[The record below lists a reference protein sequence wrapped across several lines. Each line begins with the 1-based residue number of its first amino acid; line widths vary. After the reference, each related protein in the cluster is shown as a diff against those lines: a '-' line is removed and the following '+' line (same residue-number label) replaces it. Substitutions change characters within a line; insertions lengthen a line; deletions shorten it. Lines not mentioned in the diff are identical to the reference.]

1 MNEDVLRAKPVRNE
15 EGISWELEDGMV
27 VITHAK
33 QFSQLEGWVR
43 DRIGGPGELRRPL
56 DRFTTF
62 LWLKCDGTH
71 TVAELVAALATEFG
85 ETAAPAPERVQKWLQ
100 RMLELGLLR
109 LERS

>member
-15 EGISWELEDGMV
+15 ESVSWELEDGV
-27 VITHAK
+27 AVITHAK
-33 QFSQLEGWVR
+33 QFSRLEGWVR

-71 TVAELVAALATEFG
+71 TVAGLVAALATEFG
-85 ETAAPAPERVQKWLQ
+85 EEAAPAPERVQKWLQ
-100 RMLELGLLR
+100 QMLVLGLLR
-109 LERS
+109 LERA